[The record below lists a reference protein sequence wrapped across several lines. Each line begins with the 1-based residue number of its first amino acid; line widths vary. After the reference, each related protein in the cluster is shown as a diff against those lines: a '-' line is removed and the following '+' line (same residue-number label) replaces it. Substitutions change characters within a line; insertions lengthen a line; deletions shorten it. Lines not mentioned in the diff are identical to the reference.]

1 MGNVPDIC
9 QALGLTRSDTN
20 EAVILLNV
28 NPVVDSVDSKLERKT
43 SGPPS
48 KARVKDSSA
57 ERDKNSRKKE
67 AKADA
72 VKIGPT
78 SSQGNLANEKI
89 TVEAKTSG
97 DRKPGLDIDKIALE
111 SAKIL
116 SNLSKS
122 IKSGSTDKKDK
133 PKLENSESHSKQSST
148 ISLSNEPTS
157 VEQKSVFTRSEF
169 FVFQNKL
176 PFGEFD

>member
-1 MGNVPDIC
+1 MG
-9 QALGLTRSDTN
+9 
-20 EAVILLNV
+20 
-28 NPVVDSVDSKLERKT
+28 
-43 SGPPS
+43 
-48 KARVKDSSA
+48 DSSA
-57 ERDKNSRKKE
+57 ERDKNSGKKE
-67 AKADA
+67 AKADP

-78 SSQGNLANEKI
+78 SSHGKLANEKI
-89 TVEAKTSG
+89 TVAAKNSG
-97 DRKPGLDIDKIALE
+97 DRKPGFDIDKIALE

-122 IKSGSTDKKDK
+122 TKSGRTDKKDK

-148 ISLSNEPTS
+148 ISLSNEPSS